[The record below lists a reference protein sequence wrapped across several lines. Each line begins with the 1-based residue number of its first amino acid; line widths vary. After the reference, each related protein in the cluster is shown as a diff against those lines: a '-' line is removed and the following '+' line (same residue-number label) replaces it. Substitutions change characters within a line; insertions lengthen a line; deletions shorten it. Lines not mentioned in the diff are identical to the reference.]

1 MTFSQQHWEGGGRGL
16 DYGKNDWKKWNFD
29 SSTMGKMSWKNEKKS
44 EIFRLITWI
53 SYEKSIISVVS
64 WNRLC
69 VQKNSKTYILGFWWW
84 FFLQKLKKETFLKVS
99 YMGISTFF
107 QKKKMENQH
116 FLHVFRIH
124 TYADLDIIFHQNQEN
139 ENILHFMEILTYRS
153 FWISIFL
160 FE

>member
-1 MTFSQQHWEGGGRGL
+1 M
-16 DYGKNDWKKWNFD
+16 YKKFK
-29 SSTMGKMSWKNEKKS
+29 SVHMG
-44 EIFRLITWI
+44 
-53 SYEKSIISVVS
+53 
-64 WNRLC
+64 
-69 VQKNSKTYILGFWWW
+69 ILMMI
-84 FFLQKLKKETFLKVS
+84 FLQKLKKENFLKVS

-153 FWISIFL
+153 FDNIFKKKT
-160 FE
+160 EK